1 MPFFFPLYI
10 QSLLR
15 ATADYTKPHAA
26 FLWLFLSYARDSI
39 FLCVTDS
46 HLPQS
51 VFPGEFPRRKLNYLL
66 VRRLA
71 VKIEFTGGPSGPPK
85 LFLVTFLLLL
95 SLCSKST
102 TGADSISCSGF
113 PIQKQAIPAIFHRA
127 RTTCPLFSY
136 TEYIASLNFC
146 LLLAYVIARY
156 SASLASRILTS
167 RPTYAEK
174 LQGDKKLIAAL

>member
-1 MPFFFPLYI
+1 MPFFFSLYI
-10 QSLLR
+10 PALPR

-26 FLWLFLSYARDSI
+26 FFCSFLWLFLSYTRDFIS
-39 FLCVTDS
+39 LCVTDN

-71 VKIEFTGGPSGPPK
+71 VKIEFAGGPPDPPK
-85 LFLVTFLLLL
+85 LLLVTFLLFL

-102 TGADSISCSGF
+102 AGADSISCSGF
-113 PIQKQAIPAIFHRA
+113 PIQKQTIPAIFHRA

-146 LLLAYVIARY
+146 LFRAYAIARY
-156 SASLASRILTS
+156 SVLSVTDSHLSTNLC
-167 RPTYAEK
+167 
-174 LQGDKKLIAAL
+174 